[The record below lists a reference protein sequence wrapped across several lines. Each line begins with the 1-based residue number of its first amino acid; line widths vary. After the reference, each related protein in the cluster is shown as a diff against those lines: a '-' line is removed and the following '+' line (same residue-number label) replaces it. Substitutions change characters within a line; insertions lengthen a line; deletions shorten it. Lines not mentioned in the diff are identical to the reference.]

1 MITVEGFGYMRLIV
15 EREEFKQAFS
25 ALAAIAKK
33 AGTAATPSSG
43 QPTVAMV
50 LDADGTYKMVTCS
63 EELSITAPLN
73 SVTVVGGTP
82 DVAGSDTEG
91 GSAGSDASML
101 RPYSGRP
108 PLTSASTIG
117 IVETD
122 KMLALV
128 KKLPKGEGT
137 VDLEY
142 APVSSSSSTMQ
153 LTVRCGKGEYVFA
166 CREPSRICSLFGT
179 LPSGMV
185 EVASMTPDDMDRLV
199 SEAAFI
205 GGMLPASLS
214 RPEFGCVCLSSEDR
228 NGDGS
233 HTLRVSGTSSAEG
246 YSTML
251 DMGVD
256 VSSPFEA
263 LIAAKTATA
272 LKGLVSQFSA
282 EGWTSMSVD
291 GERAAEG
298 KPMTATRLRLSN
310 DAYTVWVRC
319 TGYAFP
325 FSSLRALTSSMADP
339 IAAINV
345 PYRGFSDML
354 GRVALLKAMDPPVTG
369 IALYD
374 GGVVQLSEAGA
385 GGISRPVGK
394 EQMDVPDGNPS
405 FKVPGPQG
413 IAVDTDVLV
422 RILKAYAGNKEIR
435 ISMTSG
441 RGAKL
446 AITSEGVSGETMT
459 SILLERR

>member
-1 MITVEGFGYMRLIV
+1 MEGFVGMRLMV

-25 ALAAIAKK
+25 ALATIAKK

-43 QPTVAMV
+43 QPTVALV
-50 LDADGTYKMVTCS
+50 LDSDGAYKMVACS
-63 EELSITAPLN
+63 EELSMTAPLR
-73 SVTVVGGTP
+73 SVSVVGGGV
-82 DVAGSDTEG
+82 VADGTDSP
-91 GSAGSDASML
+91 DASVL

-108 PLTSASTIG
+108 PLTSASVIG

-128 KKLPKGEGT
+128 KRLPKGEGT

-142 APVSSSSSTMQ
+142 APVSASSATMR

-179 LPSGMV
+179 LPSDMT
-185 EVASMTPDDMDRLV
+185 EVASMTPDDMDALV
-199 SEAAFI
+199 SEAALV

-214 RPEFGCVCLSSEDR
+214 RPEFGCVCLSSEER
-228 NGDGS
+228 AGDG
-233 HTLRVSGTSSAEG
+233 TLDLRVSGTSSAEG

-251 DMGVD
+251 DMGVS

-263 LIAAKTATA
+263 LVAAKTATA
-272 LKGLVSQFSA
+272 LKGLASLFSV
-282 EGWTSMSVD
+282 EGWTTLSVGGEDAGD
-291 GERAAEG
+291 GRA
-298 KPMTATRLRLSN
+298 MTATRIKLSN

-325 FSSLRALTSSMADP
+325 FASLRSLVASMSDP
-339 IAAINV
+339 VASVSV

-354 GRVALLKAMDPPVTG
+354 GRVSLLKAMDPPVTG
-369 IALYD
+369 VALYD

-394 EQMDVPDGNPS
+394 EQMDVPDGRPS

-413 IAVDTDVLV
+413 IAVDTDVLSKL
-422 RILKAYAGNKEIR
+422 LKAYSGTKEIR

-446 AITSEGVSGETMT
+446 AMTGEGAPGRKMT